1 VTAVGY
7 FQSGFPVTVIQS
19 SNTTQLFSRV
29 QRPNTTGT
37 SPATSG
43 STESH
48 YDPACSCINNW
59 FNAGAWATAPAF
71 TFGNAPRTDTR
82 MRTPFKTQTDVAFQ
96 KTEPIGG
103 GSVMIRAEMINVFNN
118 TQFNGP
124 NTTFG
129 SSSFGRISSTRG
141 FPRLLQVMARFSF

>member
-1 VTAVGY
+1 M
-7 FQSGFPVTVIQS
+7 
-19 SNTTQLFSRV
+19 
-29 QRPNTTGT
+29 TGT
-37 SPATSG
+37 SPTTDG

-48 YDPACSCINNW
+48 YDPGCSCLINW
-59 FNAGAWATAPAF
+59 FNPGAWTTAAPF
-71 TFGNAPRTDTR
+71 TFGNAPRTNTD

-103 GSVMIRAEMINVFNN
+103 GALMIRAEIINIFNN

-124 NTTFG
+124 NMTFG

-141 FPRLLQVMARFSF
+141 FPRLVQLMARFSF